1 MDRVQRT
8 EASALYFSILF
19 LTLVRIFEKVSIRT
33 KKTGFERKA
42 KTWSP
47 PAKMLAMLGGTLGSP
62 SGYMSALESNDH
74 HV

>member
-1 MDRVQRT
+1 MDLVQGT

-19 LTLVRIFEKVSIRT
+19 LTLVRIFEKVSTHT
-33 KKTGFERKA
+33 KKTSFERKA

-47 PAKMLAMLGGTLGSP
+47 PGKMLVMLGRTLDSP

-74 HV
+74 HM